1 MHKSWTDHTSHLCVC
16 GTFRCFFSSEFKKIC
31 SWMSPLHGLTKL
43 HMLKLHMILKNGPV
57 PGTLKKEADFQNLR
71 NYVSCVCRIG
81 PCRFFFQIDFGFTSN
96 NGQAS

>member
-16 GTFRCFFSSEFKKIC
+16 STLRCFFSEFKKIC

-57 PGTLKKEADFQNLR
+57 SGTLKEEADFQNLR
-71 NYVSCVCRIG
+71 NYSETCLKQTPTGPKFFVRFNQVS
-81 PCRFFFQIDFGFTSN
+81 
-96 NGQAS
+96 AL